1 MLDVTD
7 RLSVIIGG
15 GAVALRKARGLIEA
29 GAMQIRMVSPDF
41 HADIPAIVE
50 KITAQFEPDHL
61 TGAGLA
67 FAATDSREINDAIV
81 REARRRGIWVTRAD
95 SEDAEPG
102 DFTTPAISRQ
112 GPVVIA
118 VSTAG
123 APALATMI
131 RDDLAAHFDPRWRM
145 MAEAMQAIRPA
156 LLTADGISAGQ
167 RREVFRSLATPQ
179 AMEILMAGG
188 IGLLWESLVLKFPSL
203 EALVPLK

>member
-15 GAVALRKARGLIEA
+15 GAVALRKTRGLIEA
-29 GAMQIRMVSPDF
+29 GATRIRMVSPDF
-41 HADIPAIVE
+41 QADIPALVE
-50 KITAQFEPDHL
+50 KITARFKPDHL

-81 REARRRGIWVTRAD
+81 REARRRGIWVSRAD
-95 SEDAEPG
+95 SEEHEPG
-102 DFTTPAISRQ
+102 DFTLPAISRQ
-112 GPVVIA
+112 GPVVITVA
-118 VSTAG
+118 TAG

-131 RDDLAAHFDPRWRM
+131 RDEIAARFDPRWRM

-188 IGLLWESLVLKFPSL
+188 IGLLWESLVVKFPPL

>member
-29 GAMQIRMVSPDF
+29 GATQIRMVSPDF

-50 KITAQFEPDHL
+50 KITARFEPDHL
-61 TGAGLA
+61 TDAGLA

-95 SEDAEPG
+95 SEEDEPG
-102 DFTTPAISRQ
+102 DFTTPAILRQ
-112 GPVVIA
+112 GPVVITVA
-118 VSTAG
+118 TAG
-123 APALATMI
+123 APALAAMI

-156 LLTADGISAGQ
+156 LLSADGISAEQ

-188 IGLLWESLVLKFPSL
+188 IGLLWESLVLKFPPL
-203 EALVPLK
+203 EALAPLK